1 MYQFYLF
8 QKLSTSQDNSM
19 LAQNDGT
26 VKDSLSVAL
35 PDPLDEINA
44 LRSASG
50 DHSSVTGS
58 GPDST
63 EVVGFAF

>member
-1 MYQFYLF
+1 M
-8 QKLSTSQDNSM
+8 LS
-19 LAQNDGT
+19 QNDGT

-44 LRSASG
+44 LRSTSG

>member
-1 MYQFYLF
+1 
-8 QKLSTSQDNSM
+8 M